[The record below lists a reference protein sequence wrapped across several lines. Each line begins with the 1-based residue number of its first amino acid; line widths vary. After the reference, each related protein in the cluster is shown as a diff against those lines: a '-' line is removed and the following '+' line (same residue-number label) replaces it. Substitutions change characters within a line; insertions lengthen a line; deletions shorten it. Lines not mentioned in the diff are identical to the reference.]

1 MLFLANAPTHALPPM
16 GMLAPFAILLLC
28 IALMPLFAAH
38 FWEHHYP
45 KVAVGLGLVTGAY
58 YALVQHDWH
67 PLHHAANEYVSFMA
81 LVGSLFVI
89 SGGIS
94 IRVKGEATPLVNTL
108 YLLLGAVLANFI
120 GTTGASMLLIRPW
133 IQMNRFRIT
142 GFHIVFFI
150 FIVSNVGGCLTPI
163 GDPPL
168 FLGFLRGVSFFWVLQ
183 HCWQD
188 LAAALAHRPDILTD
202 FIERR
207 RCSFKR
213 QPVELTGEV
222 RFSAAHGLSL
232 HYLTPEERIVVLDG
246 KGLRV
251 QVAAGG
257 KTPPADP
264 RAEAASSALLDALRL
279 DLPALAGRFEI
290 YGRRTSEAWALALA
304 LLLGAFFI
312 LDMGN
317 FSRIPKK
324 IRDEETAH
332 EDWNFSGLFN
342 VVWLGVVLGAVF
354 LPKSVQE
361 TTFLG
366 VFSIPALVMFAAAA
380 ASYFTTKPTVHEAND
395 FNFGPVKEVGFLFV
409 GIFLTMIPALQIL
422 QSGEALQ
429 ISSPMQYYFTTGALS
444 AFLDN
449 APTYLSFLAASMGQ
463 QHLSVDS
470 PADVM
475 KFAAEHAPHLIAIS
489 LGAVFFGAGSYI
501 GNGPNFMV
509 KSIADKSKVNAPSFL
524 AYMLRFSIPILLPIL
539 ALVGWIMVK
548 NSH

>member
-1 MLFLANAPTHALPPM
+1 MLLLANTPAHAALPPM
-16 GMLAPFAILLLC
+16 GMLAPFALLLLC

-45 KVAVGLGLVTGAY
+45 KIAVALGLVTAAY

-67 PLHHAANEYVSFMA
+67 PLHHAAHEYVSFMA

-89 SGGIS
+89 SGGIN

-108 YLLLGAVLANFI
+108 FLLIGAVLANLI

-133 IQMNRFRIT
+133 IQMNKFRIT

-183 HCWQD
+183 HCWQ
-188 LAAALAHRPDILTD
+188 
-202 FIERR
+202 
-207 RCSFKR
+207 
-213 QPVELTGEV
+213 
-222 RFSAAHGLSL
+222 
-232 HYLTPEERIVVLDG
+232 
-246 KGLRV
+246 
-251 QVAAGG
+251 
-257 KTPPADP
+257 
-264 RAEAASSALLDALRL
+264 
-279 DLPALAGRFEI
+279 
-290 YGRRTSEAWALALA
+290 AWALALA
-304 LLLGAFFI
+304 LLLVVFFI
-312 LDMGN
+312 LDTRN
-317 FSRIPKK
+317 FSRIPKE
-324 IRDEETAH
+324 IRDQETAH
-332 EDWNFSGLFN
+332 EDWHFRGLLN
-342 VVWLGVVLGAVF
+342 VVWLGVVLAAVF

-361 TTFLG
+361 TTLLG
-366 VFSIPALVMFAAAA
+366 VFSVPALVMFAAAA
-380 ASYFTTKPTVHEAND
+380 ASYYTTKTEVHEAND

-429 ISSPMQYYFTTGALS
+429 ISSPMQYYFATGALS

-475 KFAAEHAPHLIAIS
+475 TFAAEHAPHLIAIS

-509 KSIADKSKVNAPSFL
+509 KAIADKSQVRAPSFL
-524 AYMLRFSIPILLPIL
+524 AYLFRFSIPILLPIL
-539 ALVGWIMVK
+539 TLVGWIMVK
-548 NSH
+548 GAH

>member
-1 MLFLANAPTHALPPM
+1 MFILANAPAHAVLPPM

-45 KVAVGLGLVTGAY
+45 KVAVALGLVTAAY

-67 PLHHAANEYVSFMA
+67 PLHHAAQEYVSFMA

-89 SGGIS
+89 SGGIN
-94 IRVKGEATPLVNTL
+94 IRVKGEATPFINTL
-108 YLLLGAVLANFI
+108 YLLIGAVLANFI

-133 IQMNRFRIT
+133 IKMNKFRIT

-150 FIVSNVGGCLTPI
+150 FIVSNVGGSLTPI

-183 HCWQD
+183 HCWQ
-188 LAAALAHRPDILTD
+188 
-202 FIERR
+202 
-207 RCSFKR
+207 
-213 QPVELTGEV
+213 
-222 RFSAAHGLSL
+222 
-232 HYLTPEERIVVLDG
+232 
-246 KGLRV
+246 
-251 QVAAGG
+251 
-257 KTPPADP
+257 
-264 RAEAASSALLDALRL
+264 
-279 DLPALAGRFEI
+279 
-290 YGRRTSEAWALALA
+290 AWVLALA
-304 LLLGAFFI
+304 LLLGVFFI
-312 LDMGN
+312 LDKRN
-317 FSRIPKK
+317 FSRIPRQ
-324 IRDEETAH
+324 IRDAETAH
-332 EDWNFSGLFN
+332 EDWYFRGLLN
-342 VVWLGVVLGAVF
+342 VAWLGVVLAAVF

-361 TTFLG
+361 TTVLG
-366 VFSIPALVMFAAAA
+366 VFSVPALVMFAAAV
-380 ASYFTTKPTVHEAND
+380 ASYFTTKPEVHEAND
-395 FNFGPVKEVGFLFV
+395 FNFGPVKEVGYLFV

-470 PADVM
+470 HADVM
-475 KFAAEHAPHLIAIS
+475 TFATEHAPHLIAIS

-509 KSIADKSKVNAPSFL
+509 KAIADKAKVHAPSFL
-524 AYMLRFSIPILLPIL
+524 GYLFRFSIPMLLPIL
-539 ALVGWIMVK
+539 ILVGWIMVK
-548 NSH
+548 